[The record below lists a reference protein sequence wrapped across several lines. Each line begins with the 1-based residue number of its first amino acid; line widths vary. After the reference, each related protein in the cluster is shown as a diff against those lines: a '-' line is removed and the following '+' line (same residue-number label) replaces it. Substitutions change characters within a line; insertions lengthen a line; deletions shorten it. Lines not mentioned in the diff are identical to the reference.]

1 MADIVR
7 KQVCRCV
14 HCGNEAEMVLTCSLP
29 EAQAAAAKPDDSAAR
44 REEPAKRV
52 RAVGTCAHCGNE
64 ADMWVDL

>member
-14 HCGNEAEMVLTCSLP
+14 HCGNEAEMVFTCSLP
-29 EAQAAAAKPDDSAAR
+29 DAQAAADKPGDSAAR